1 MPMPDQDAFAKQAE
15 FLGISL
21 SEKNFI
27 KSLWDQYFSKA
38 TGLTT
43 SSSELD
49 EQTEGILAYGEE
61 GQEYLGDEHM
71 AYDILNAIHNKQ
83 KSVSTTTRQEQLDW
97 IDHQI
102 TILRRL
108 KADLELILRHASPN
122 RAERTDQPR

>member
-1 MPMPDQDAFAKQAE
+1 MTDQDSFAKQAE
-15 FLGISL
+15 ILGISL

-27 KSLWDQYFSKA
+27 KLLWDQYFSKA
-38 TGLTT
+38 TGLT
-43 SSSELD
+43 SFSIELD

-61 GQEYLGDEHM
+61 DQEDPGDEHI
-71 AYDILNAIHNKQ
+71 AYDILNAIQNKR
-83 KSVSTTTRQEQLDW
+83 KYVSSTTRQEQLDW